1 MRRYA
6 PAARYARRFARAK
19 RLSSGRRRTS
29 ARDQVLR
36 FVGITRTSMRDSINF
51 LLAGVGG
58 QGTILASD
66 VLVNVGLALGFQAKQ
81 AEVHGMSQRGG
92 SVTSHVRWGNLV
104 YSPLVGAGEVDV
116 FLAFEKVEALRSLQ
130 QLRAGALAVINLEAI
145 QPVTVTSDGQLYP
158 SDEWLHAAVEQVTER
173 AAYVDGAAI
182 AGSLGNARAANVVLL
197 GALSALME
205 REGLVDAHPATW
217 LAIISE
223 RVPAKY
229 VQVNRQA
236 FEAGRRSVLPVA

>member
-1 MRRYA
+1 
-6 PAARYARRFARAK
+6 
-19 RLSSGRRRTS
+19 
-29 ARDQVLR
+29 
-36 FVGITRTSMRDSINF
+36 MRDSINF

-145 QPVTVTSDGQLYP
+145 QPVTVTSGGQLYP

-182 AGSLGNARAANVVLL
+182 AESLGNARAANVVLL

>member
-1 MRRYA
+1 
-6 PAARYARRFARAK
+6 
-19 RLSSGRRRTS
+19 
-29 ARDQVLR
+29 
-36 FVGITRTSMRDSINF
+36 MRDSINF

-145 QPVTVTSDGQLYP
+145 QPVTVTSGGQTYP

-182 AGSLGNARAANVVLL
+182 AESLGNARAANVVLL